1 MRALLLALVLV
12 SPLAYADDENVYDFV
27 FTGSYAPDV
36 PFGGDV
42 SSDTTFVPFTVN
54 FLANSPV
61 LPFPGKGQPFSASL
75 SAYDVNVVIGNQVVL
90 QDGTGAFEF
99 EGHDQIGY
107 TPGESAFYFGSGAFS
122 SSALSFGGGLDFGIG
137 FHDPLNGT
145 PYLTDTSLGCVL
157 PGNPDFRASCDASGR
172 SVLETKA
179 TSAPEPGTLALLAT
193 GLAGLL
199 LVKRTRRHRSPV

>member
-12 SPLAYADDENVYDFV
+12 SPLAYADNENVYDFV

-42 SSDTTFVPFTVN
+42 PPDTTFVPFTVS
-54 FLANSPV
+54 FLADSPV

-75 SAYDVNVVIGNQVVL
+75 SAYDVNVVVGNQLVL

-99 EGHDQIGY
+99 EGHSQISY
-107 TPGESAFYFGSGAFS
+107 TPGESAFYFGVGGFS
-122 SSALSFGGGLDFGIG
+122 SSALSFSGGLDFGVG

-145 PYLTDTSLGCVL
+145 PYYTDTSLGCFL
-157 PGNPDFRASCDASGR
+157 PSNPDFESLCTAGGR
-172 SVLETKA
+172 SVLQSRA
-179 TSAPEPGTLALLAT
+179 TSAPEPGTLALLA
-193 GLAGLL
+193 AGLL
-199 LVKRTRRHRSPV
+199 GLLLTQRARKSA